1 MQRMAYSPLLV
12 FKRQLQ
18 AQLFFLYPGVSWK
31 HRSGHCSQAQAL
43 QWNQGTLH
51 PLSTNSL
58 AQSYINEG
66 GSLWV

>member
-1 MQRMAYSPLLV
+1 MAYFPLLFV
-12 FKRQLQ
+12 FERQLQ
-18 AQLFFLYPGVSWK
+18 AQLFFFLYPGVSWK
-31 HRSGHCSQAQAL
+31 HRSGHYSQTQAL

-51 PLSTNSL
+51 PFSTNSL